1 LKKIFVIKRRKGETA
16 MRLYIGVDFHPYQQ
30 TVCWM
35 DVETGEL
42 HSKVLR
48 ELDEM
53 TEFYG
58 NMPPSVVGIEASSR
72 AIWFEDLIFECGHEL
87 VVGNPVEIR
96 KRALSRHKS
105 DKRDAENIYTLLLR
119 GEFPTLWQRPRE
131 SSDILDIISLRWSLV
146 RQRTQVSNRLQRIA
160 RECGFRRGTIR
171 TLRYQ
176 AMIKEASL
184 GDVQRM
190 RREHL
195 FRQFD
200 ALNSQIDKLDRW
212 LEAKGKE
219 NEQVQLLMTQQGV
232 GYLTALSMVH
242 TVGDIRRFETT
253 RKVTAYVGLDP
264 LDDSS
269 ADRVRKRKISKAGS
283 RQLRHLLGQSANIA
297 ARYDKRLQSF
307 YKRLSRKK
315 PKGVAKAATSRKLA
329 VKLSIMLRDQ
339 ITAEEFD
346 ARGQR
351 TVDDARK
358 SPGPEMVVA

>member
-1 LKKIFVIKRRKGETA
+1 

-35 DVETGEL
+35 DIETGEL
-42 HSKVLR
+42 RSRVLK
-48 ELDEM
+48 ELDEVM
-53 TEFYG
+53 EFYK
-58 NMPPSVVGIEASSR
+58 NQPPSVVGIEASSR
-72 AIWFEDLIFECGHEL
+72 AIWFEDLVSECGHEL

-96 KRALSRHKS
+96 KRALSRHKN

-119 GEFPTLWQRPRE
+119 GEFPALWRRPRE

-160 RECGFRRGTIR
+160 RECGFRRGSIG
-171 TLRYQ
+171 TLRYRE
-176 AMIKEASL
+176 AIKEAPL

-195 FRQFD
+195 FQQLD
-200 ALNSQIDKLDRW
+200 ALESQIDELTRW
-212 LEAKGKE
+212 LVARAKE
-219 NEQVQLLMTQQGV
+219 NQQVQLLMTQRGV
-232 GYLTALSMVH
+232 GHLTALSMVH
-242 TVGDIRRFETT
+242 TVGDIHRFETT

-264 LDDSS
+264 LDDRS
-269 ADRVRKRKISKAGS
+269 ADRVRRRRISKAGS

-297 ARYDKRLQSF
+297 ARYDKRLQGF

-315 PKGVAKAATSRKLA
+315 PKGVAKSATARKLT

-346 ARGQR
+346 ARGGR

-358 SPGPEMVVA
+358 APGPEMVVR